1 MPEFY
6 LSALDGSFNSIK
18 ATLDS
23 KNYPTITDFSA
34 SINISITQVDIRK
47 LFQYDSSNVITH
59 INDLSADDLRYY
71 VDHSYWP
78 NSSSGAVISDVSLNE
93 NDNLILKS
101 DYISHLAKQL
111 FNTERGVDLFNNETA
126 LTTDFKSKCDT
137 FWTALKTD
145 YITKI
150 NKTNG
155 THELLATDGS
165 GKKYLTNDIS
175 NNVNLTRELLLQMVD
190 ASSNRFSNIQTDF
203 DNDTKLYPVPFLPN
217 DKISF
222 ILTVKS
228 DPTQKTVIASTG
240 PVSDRK
246 YKLSLNVT

>member
-1 MPEFY
+1 MKRHNY
-6 LSALDGSFNSIK
+6 LDCNSIY
-18 ATLDS
+18 
-23 KNYPTITDFSA
+23 N
-34 SINISITQVDIRK
+34 DIV
-47 LFQYDSSNVITH
+47 N
-59 INDLSADDLRYY
+59 INDLSDNDVRYY

-78 NSSSGAVISDVSLNE
+78 ISNSGAVISDVSLNE
-93 NDNLILKS
+93 NNNLILKS

-126 LTTDFKSKCDT
+126 LTTDFKSKCET

-150 NKTNG
+150 DKTSG
-155 THELLATDGS
+155 TTIDGTDGS
-165 GKKYLTNDIS
+165 SKKYLTN
-175 NNVNLTRELLLQMVD
+175 NTNTNTNLTRELLLQMVD

-203 DNDTKLYPVPFLPN
+203 DAASKLYPVPFLLN